1 MVKTYPPAPVRR
13 VVALLAGLLVL
24 VGCSPRMYDE
34 VPAVRDAKRAEIVDS
49 WRSADSTEVT
59 LRADGTAVIRL
70 LDGQEFDFDDSWRV
84 SGTGRWKLTD
94 ERTGWNDGQH
104 VRLTLTSRTA
114 SATRTP
120 GPGELEP
127 SAGPEPAPET
137 YTWTFELQR
146 NDKKRL
152 LLYFFF
158 GDPDSRSAYVL
169 ERAQASSTAVGH
181 PAAGVLRPLS
191 RPGERQP
198 VTASGTR

>member
-1 MVKTYPPAPVRR
+1 MVRTDPLGPVVRR
-13 VVALLAGLLVL
+13 VAVLVAGLFVL
-24 VGCSPRMYDE
+24 VGCNPHMYDD
-34 VPAVRDAKRAEIVDS
+34 VPAVHDAKRAEIVDS
-49 WRSADSTEVT
+49 WRCVDSTEVT

-70 LDGQEFDFDDSWRV
+70 LDGQEFDFDDRWRV
-84 SGTGRWKLTD
+84 SGTGVWELTD
-94 ERTGWNDGQH
+94 ERGGWNDGQH

-120 GPGELEP
+120 APDESLGS

-169 ERAQASSTAVGH
+169 ERA
-181 PAAGVLRPLS
+181 
-191 RPGERQP
+191 
-198 VTASGTR
+198 